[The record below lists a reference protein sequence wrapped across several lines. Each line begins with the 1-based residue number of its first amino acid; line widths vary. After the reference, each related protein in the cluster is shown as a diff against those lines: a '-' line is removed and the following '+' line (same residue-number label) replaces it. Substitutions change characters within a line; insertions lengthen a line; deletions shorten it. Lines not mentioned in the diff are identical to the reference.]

1 MKFME
6 YIYEYVKCE
15 CLLPYN
21 SPAFANQKYSVSGR
35 SKSKT

>member
-1 MKFME
+1 ME
-6 YIYEYVKCE
+6 NIYGYVKCE

-21 SPAFANQKYSVSGR
+21 SPAFANQKYFVSGR